1 MLKLTKG
8 AISFLTA
15 QYRAIYKRAYLKGL
29 ASVFA
34 LTVGTVPAVA
44 LASDITNN
52 DYREVGDGQSLDASK
67 IVNNGTLKI
76 KGGASVKA
84 VDVNKIWDDEKN
96 TFTAGTTNYGT
107 LIIDATSDNKAT
119 VTGSI
124 DNTNTL
130 ITNGIA
136 DLNGSIRNTGKITLN
151 AAGGNSTVTLNT
163 ILNKDDNGQRGS
175 ITVGPN
181 VTLDA
186 KKYINN
192 FADLTIAKGGTLHS
206 DTDDTY
212 VTNKWSGVLNVEGTL
227 DTRKLNNQGVL
238 NIADGST
245 FKVGDFIFGKGGV
258 VNTSADKF
266 YVKAD
271 GIKQIT
277 VDGGDVLK
285 EIDVADDGTVTVKNG
300 SALNIVNKG
309 TLNINGGSVGN
320 VKSSNKLNIDVTE
333 SNAQIK
339 SVTVEN
345 VHNNWEDWVG
355 VGANK
360 SLYIEN
366 NFETVNGG
374 NFVTSAGGTA
384 TIGGNFIA
392 KNGDTFADLEKSGK
406 GSLTVVGKTLAK
418 DVNITEGS
426 ATFKGGIN
434 GNFNLKNASTEA
446 TLYADV
452 SGSIY
457 TEGNT
462 LLTLRSFAKD
472 FTKEEFEKVWGNV
485 KVDSNAKLS
494 IKNRA
499 DLDKLT
505 VNYQTIDVENGT
517 ISAQDIE
524 VSSNGTLIIGNEA
537 NIALGQNGTLNVLGT
552 IDNRKSGF
560 SFDELKGN
568 LISNANTT
576 VNSVVSGKITGSA
589 PVVAN
594 SVNVGSAT
602 LTVDDPRSVLDISN
616 AVNTAK
622 LVNEQADGSFNTTS
636 STSLSADA
644 VDAPNTKELK
654 HGNAWI
660 AANVTNKGTIKIG
673 DLTKVV
679 GNKGLSAEERLK
691 LNDLFQSQDSKGV
704 LDIGNVQTVV
714 ADGEAV
720 KGGLGFVEF
729 KDGNNDTKLTIAT
742 DATLTLGSKDAS
754 KQLATKVNA
763 NVADVEF
770 NTGSETLHVL
780 GSGTLG
786 DIGGKYANGNFEVD
800 STKTGNLEVENG
812 TLNARN
818 IAVEK
823 LDLDGNINANQIIA
837 NDKATLKDYAKLNAN
852 AITVNALEEN
862 SKGITINANSGDI
875 TVKTGDVK
883 VGENSTIIGHNLQ
896 SGANAGVSEVSLA
909 QGTKVQ
915 LSGALLA
922 KGVYATNT
930 SIETNDLTT
939 EQWFTVEN
947 NTSTVIHGK
956 GSIGGDASVNGGSLD
971 ANTLELKGTTS
982 ITGGANV
989 KVGTLLGDKQINIGG
1004 ADGKVNEVAIRELA
1018 TSGALVIDPDYG
1030 QKAQVVTVQTGVNG
1044 TRNIDAKVNVGQ
1056 NSVFA
1061 FGSSDSKARSDLS
1074 KLGYTDDKGSLKED
1088 GVGAVAY
1095 LNRTIGIEN
1104 GNLVVDKSITSTSTP
1119 VTDAGTLKMASGSA
1133 VVLSSDAYEDAVA
1146 QDGVLI
1152 SGVGTGAS
1160 SAQIQSGSKIA
1171 LTGRFDSRV
1180 LIKDVYFAKTTAGE
1194 GVDASNAQ
1202 VTIDNKSNFYDI
1214 TFDGKK
1220 FTGSVSKKLD
1230 FNLALASRPVVDYVK
1245 QAILTLRKGAGVGAE
1260 FMLTNN
1266 IEDYGLAINNVAHVA
1281 AYSGAFTAANLASD
1295 VLVDA
1300 VSNRVGGSH
1309 SQSQLHNQKDEG
1321 ISVWLNPFFR
1331 NADTQKAQA
1340 QGQVYTLNS
1349 NLSGVTLGA
1358 DTKLGNFRV
1367 GLATAIGAG
1376 DITPS
1381 GNAAPTSNDVKSFGL
1396 GVYGGASFG
1405 DFDVSADMN
1414 YTKVDNEIKLLTTT
1428 KGFER
1433 LTTDGEV
1440 KAFTLGVNGS
1450 YKLTLNNGSIIQ
1462 PHLGLRYN
1470 SFKFDDLSLNSS
1482 LGVVSQSKTDKL
1494 SQFSLPVGISGTML
1508 GKSGDWDVKTTADV
1522 GMTFNFGD
1530 KNIKSETA
1538 LTGVN
1543 GSVHTDTDCFDNV
1556 VFNGGISFDATHENL
1571 NLGVATMFKAGSI
1584 NKEFGINANARY
1596 TF

>member
-1 MLKLTKG
+1 M
-8 AISFLTA
+8 
-15 QYRAIYKRAYLKGL
+15 
-29 ASVFA
+29 
-34 LTVGTVPAVA
+34 
-44 LASDITNN
+44 
-52 DYREVGDGQSLDASK
+52 
-67 IVNNGTLKI
+67 
-76 KGGASVKA
+76 
-84 VDVNKIWDDEKN
+84 
-96 TFTAGTTNYGT
+96 
-107 LIIDATSDNKAT
+107 
-119 VTGSI
+119 
-124 DNTNTL
+124 
-130 ITNGIA
+130 
-136 DLNGSIRNTGKITLN
+136 
-151 AAGGNSTVTLNT
+151 
-163 ILNKDDNGQRGS
+163 
-175 ITVGPN
+175 
-181 VTLDA
+181 
-186 KKYINN
+186 
-192 FADLTIAKGGTLHS
+192 HS

-212 VTNKWSGVLNVEGTL
+212 VTNKSSGVLNVEGTL
-227 DTRKLNNQGVL
+227 DTRKLDNQGVL

-309 TLNINGGSVGN
+309 TLNNNGGSVGN

-345 VHNNWEDWVG
+345 VHDNWEDWVG

-366 NFETVNGG
+366 NFDSVNGG
-374 NFVTSAGGTA
+374 KFAPSAGGSA
-384 TIGGNFIA
+384 TIGGNFTA
-392 KNGDTFADLEKSGK
+392 KNGDAYKNLLKVGK
-406 GSLTVVGKTLAK
+406 GSLSVLGKTTANQINVWK
-418 DVNITEGS
+418 DSENNSGSLELNETDIKDSISIEDGNVTFNKVANAPTVNFSGNH
-426 ATFKGGIN
+426 AVFRQGVN
-434 GNFNLKNASTEA
+434 GNFNLKNHETNDVTPEA
-446 TLYADV
+446 TLFADV

-457 TEGNT
+457 TAGNT

-472 FTKEEFEKVWGNV
+472 FTKEEFEKVYGNV

-494 IKNRA
+494 IKNGS
-499 DLDKLT
+499 DLDTLT
-505 VNYQTIDVENGT
+505 VDGSQTIDVENGT
-517 ISAQDIE
+517 LSAKDIE
-524 VSSNGTLIIGNEA
+524 VVANGTLIVGSAA
-537 NIALGQNGTLNVLGT
+537 NIALGQNGTLKVANEGAL
-552 IDNRKSGF
+552 DNRKAGF

-576 VNSVVSGKITGSA
+576 VKSVVSGRITGSA

-602 LTVDDPRSVLDISN
+602 LTVDDTRAVLDISN

-622 LVNEQADGSFNTTS
+622 LVDKQADGTFKTTS
-636 STSLSADA
+636 STSLSAD

-654 HGNAWI
+654 HGNAWS
-660 AANVTNKGTIKIG
+660 ANSVINKGTIKIG
-673 DLTKVV
+673 DLTTVI
-679 GNKGLSAEERLK
+679 GNKGLSAKDRNA
-691 LNDLFQSQDSKGV
+691 LNNLFQNSSSKGL

-714 ADGEAV
+714 ADGDAV
-720 KGGLGFVEF
+720 EGGLGFVEF
-729 KDGNNDTKLTIAT
+729 KDGDNNTKLKIVAGK
-742 DATLTLGSKDAS
+742 TLTLGSKDAA
-754 KQLATKVNA
+754 KQLATKVNG

-770 NTGSETLHVL
+770 NTGTETLHVF

-852 AITVNALEEN
+852 AITVNTLEEN

-896 SGANAGVSEVSLA
+896 SGANAGVSKVSLA

-989 KVGTLLGDKQINIGG
+989 KVGTLLGDRQINIGG

-1104 GNLVVDKSITSTSTP
+1104 GNLVVDKSITSTSTS

-1171 LTGRFDSRV
+1171 LTGRIDSRV

-1194 GVDASNAQ
+1194 GVDTSNAQ

-1508 GKSGDWDVKTTADV
+1508 GKSEDWDVKTTADV

-1556 VFNGGISFDATHENL
+1556 VFNGGISLDATHENL